1 MPSLIERSADPAATA
16 SGEWRADREVTLT
29 GVAKVYGD
37 EFTAKEVV
45 KDCSFRIEEGKF
57 TVLIG
62 PSGCGKTT
70 LINLIA
76 GYEQVSAGR
85 ITCDGKPIVGPT
97 RDRLVLFQETALFP
111 WMTVFENVMY
121 GPSVQGRRAS
131 AEAEA
136 VSLLSRVGLQDFRD
150 KYPNQLSGGMQRR
163 AELARTLINRPRVL
177 LMDEPFRGLD
187 AMTRQLM
194 QEYLLKLFE
203 GSGQTVLFVTT
214 EIDEAILLADKLILL
229 SRAPA
234 TTRETIEVEIPRP
247 RGFSVFDSARYAELK
262 SHILSVLYNEALQA
276 FAAGSRAAADMVEAF
291 ESRRGGK
298 GV

>member
-1 MPSLIERSADPAATA
+1 MSPAGFHA
-16 SGEWRADREVTLT
+16 EREVTLEN
-29 GVAKVYGD
+29 VSKSYGD
-37 EFTAKEVV
+37 EFASKQVV
-45 KDCSFRIEEGKF
+45 ADCSFRIEEGKF

-76 GYEQVSAGR
+76 GYEQPTGGR
-85 ITCDGKPIVGPT
+85 ISCDGKSVVGPS

-121 GPSVQGRRAS
+121 GPTVQGRRTS
-131 AEAEA
+131 AHSEA
-136 VSLLSRVGLQDFRD
+136 VALLAKVGLQDFHD
-150 KYPNQLSGGMQRR
+150 KYPSQLSGGMQRR

-214 EIDEAILLADKLILL
+214 EIDEAILLADRLVLL

-234 TTRETIEVEIPRP
+234 TTHEVITVDIPRP
-247 RGFSVFDSARYAELK
+247 RSFSVFDTRRYAELK
-262 SHILSVLYNEALQA
+262 GHVLGVLYKEALAA
-276 FAAGSRAAADMVEAF
+276 FASGSRAAADMVEAF
-291 ESRRGGK
+291 EARQGSSA
-298 GV
+298 

>member
-1 MPSLIERSADPAATA
+1 MTLER
-16 SGEWRADREVTLT
+16 VT
-29 GVAKVYGD
+29 KKYGD
-37 EFTAKEVV
+37 EFVSNVVV
-45 KDCSFRIEEGKF
+45 KDCSFVVEDGRF
-57 TVLIG
+57 TILIG
-62 PSGCGKTT
+62 PSGCGKTS

-76 GYEQVSAGR
+76 GYEMPNAGTIR
-85 ITCDGKPIVGPT
+85 CDGKSVTGPT
-97 RDRLVLFQETALFP
+97 RDRLVLFQETTLFP

-121 GPSVQGRRAS
+121 GPRVQGRAAN

-136 VSLLSRVGLQDFRD
+136 MALLSKVGLQDFRD

-203 GSGQTVLFVTT
+203 GSGQTILFVTT

-229 SRAPA
+229 SNAPA
-234 TTRETIEVEIPRP
+234 SVREIIPVDLPRP
-247 RGFSVFDSARYAELK
+247 RSSGIFETARFAELK
-262 SHILSVLYNEALQA
+262 AHALSILYTEALQS

-291 ESRRGGK
+291 EIRRQASPR
-298 GV
+298 

>member
-1 MPSLIERSADPAATA
+1 MSQVNFHAERD
-16 SGEWRADREVTLT
+16 VTLE
-29 GVAKVYGD
+29 GVSKSYGD
-37 EFTAKEVV
+37 EFASKQVV
-45 KDCSFRIEEGKF
+45 ADCSFRIEEGKF

-76 GYEQVSAGR
+76 GYERATGGR
-85 ITCDGKPIVGPT
+85 ITCDGKQVLAPT

-111 WMTVFENVMY
+111 WMTVFDNVMY
-121 GPSVQGRRAS
+121 GPTVQGRRA
-131 AEAEA
+131 AAKAEA
-136 VSLLSRVGLQDFRD
+136 VSLLARVGLQDFHD
-150 KYPNQLSGGMQRR
+150 KYPSQLSGGMQRR

-214 EIDEAILLADKLILL
+214 EIDEAILLADRLVLL

-234 TTRETIEVEIPRP
+234 TTREVITVDIPRP
-247 RGFSVFDSARYAELK
+247 RNFSVFETKRYAELK
-262 SHILSVLYNEALQA
+262 GHVLSVLYNEALAA

-291 ESRRGGK
+291 EARQGGRA
-298 GV
+298 

>member
-1 MPSLIERSADPAATA
+1 MSQTSFHAE
-16 SGEWRADREVTLT
+16 REVTLE
-29 GVAKVYGD
+29 GVSKRYGD
-37 EFTAKEVV
+37 EFASKQVV
-45 KDCSFRIEEGKF
+45 SNCSFRIEEGKF

-76 GYEQVSAGR
+76 GYEAPSEGR
-85 ITCDGKPIVGPT
+85 ITCDGKQVLAPT

-121 GPSVQGRRAS
+121 GPTVQGRRAS
-131 AEAEA
+131 AQADA
-136 VSLLSRVGLQDFRD
+136 VSLLARVGLQDFRD
-150 KYPNQLSGGMQRR
+150 KYPSQLSGGMQRR

-214 EIDEAILLADKLILL
+214 EIDEAILLADRLVLL

-234 TTRETIEVEIPRP
+234 TTREVITVDIPRP
-247 RGFSVFDSARYAELK
+247 RSFSVFDTKRYAELK
-262 SHILSVLYNEALQA
+262 SHVLGVLYKEALAA
-276 FAAGSRAAADMVEAF
+276 FASGSRAAADMVEAF
-291 ESRRGGK
+291 EARHGSNA
-298 GV
+298 

>member
-37 EFTAKEVV
+37 KFAGKEVV

-85 ITCDGKPIVGPT
+85 ITCDGKPVIGPT

-111 WMTVFENVMY
+111 WMTVFDNVMY

-131 AEAEA
+131 AEADA

-150 KYPNQLSGGMQRR
+150 KYPNQLSRR
-163 AELARTLINRPRVL
+163 HAATRRTRAHTDQSSPCAADGRAISRS
-177 LMDEPFRGLD
+177 D

-214 EIDEAILLADKLILL
+214 EIDEAILLADKLILYI
-229 SRAPA
+229 SRACDH
-234 TTRETIEVEIPRP
+234 
-247 RGFSVFDSARYAELK
+247 S
-262 SHILSVLYNEALQA
+262 
-276 FAAGSRAAADMVEAF
+276 
-291 ESRRGGK
+291 
-298 GV
+298 